1 MPKTVV
7 GLFQNTARMD
17 DTVRE
22 IEALGFPQN
31 EVRTLGE
38 PRTFGATGVMSF
50 PEVEFEVDLER
61 ALSRIGATQAE
72 SEVYLEGLRHGGGLV
87 LATGTDENV
96 DAAARVMNEHGAI
109 EVEETSGLEPE
120 LPHVIHHASM
130 TPVHESSVQTGRILQ
145 TGGGGG
151 PRFFV
156 W

>member
-7 GLFQNTARMD
+7 GLFENAARMD
-17 DTVRE
+17 DTIRE

-50 PEVEFEVDLER
+50 PEVEFEIDLER
-61 ALSRIGATQAE
+61 ALTRIGATQAE
-72 SEVYLEGLRHGGGLV
+72 SEAYLEGLRHGGTLV
-87 LATGTDENV
+87 FATGSDEKV
-96 DAAARVMNEHGAI
+96 DEAARVMNRHGAVN
-109 EVEETSGLEPE
+109 VEETSGMEPE
-120 LPHVIHHASM
+120 LPHVIHHEGMAR
-130 TPVHESSVQTGRILQ
+130 VHESSVQTGRILQ